1 MKKEIFLITLLG
13 AIVAVHAKAQLI
25 DGSSEAVVQRPK
37 EIEVQRKEPDPAVQ
51 EAEEAKAREEAEKE
65 AEIRYLLKTTDQPSP
80 TIEPA
85 RKVYLKNEGKRDIKD
100 SVKDQKDD
108 KIRRRMV
115 DAFTRGERVQKRR
128 QALLEGKDRDEAVK
142 ESKKIKTPQLNVK
155 DDMEVSKY
163 VYKKVGLDDEQ

>member
-1 MKKEIFLITLLG
+1 M
-13 AIVAVHAKAQLI
+13 
-25 DGSSEAVVQRPK
+25 
-37 EIEVQRKEPDPAVQ
+37 
-51 EAEEAKAREEAEKE
+51 
-65 AEIRYLLKTTDQPSP
+65 
-80 TIEPA
+80 
-85 RKVYLKNEGKRDIKD
+85 YLKNEGKRDIKD

-163 VYKKVGLDDEQ
+163 VYKKVGLDDAQ